1 MVPTGLTL
9 PCGVTRS
16 SRALSRSVTR
26 ALPSGRNAIAHGTA
40 RFRASTDGC
49 PMCWPGGTASPGAC
63 AWVPGDGAAGLGAGP
78 APVAQAAHTR
88 PALTAITARE
98 RDRICLPPVRAR
110 VAPDLAATLLA
121 GGDGGTLPRACS
133 SIAIGDAVNMEE

>member
-16 SRALSRSVTR
+16 SRALSRSVTS

-49 PMCWPGGTASPGAC
+49 PMRSPGGTAPPGAC
-63 AWVPGDGAAGLGAGP
+63 ARVLGDGAAGLGAPP
-78 APVAQAAHTR
+78 APVTQAAHAR

-98 RDRICLPPVRAR
+98 GDRTGLPPVRAP
-110 VAPDLAATLLA
+110 VAPALA
-121 GGDGGTLPRACS
+121 
-133 SIAIGDAVNMEE
+133 

>member
-16 SRALSRSVTR
+16 SRALSRSVTS
-26 ALPSGRNAIAHGTA
+26 APPSGRNAIAHGTA

-49 PMCWPGGTASPGAC
+49 PMCAAGGTASPGAC
-63 AWVPGDGAAGLGAGP
+63 ARVRGDGAAGLGAGP

-98 RDRICLPPVRAR
+98 RDRIGLPPVRAR
-110 VAPDLAATLLA
+110 VEPALVVPLPA
-121 GGDGGTLPRACS
+121 GRDGGTLLRACN